1 MSASDK
7 ASDST
12 SENAEMHNDAI
23 KNNEDDTNQ
32 KAASSLMNRAIDAY
46 LDFLR
51 YEKGLAANT
60 CEAYQRDMQKFLR
73 QALALGV
80 ESWPTLS
87 AEHLRRSLAAL
98 KREGLSP
105 RSLHRWLS
113 AVRQFFDFLIREGV
127 CQNNPALQVQAPKR
141 PKKLPDTLDTDQ
153 LSSVLDV
160 AADSPLSLRDHA
172 MMELFYSSGLRL
184 AELVTLDLVD
194 LDLDEGVVRVVGKGD
209 KERIVPVGSKARDAL
224 QQWLTARRNMAQDGE
239 SAVFIARSGQRISRR
254 QVQVRVKEWGIRQ
267 GLEANLHP
275 HKLRHSFASHLLES
289 SGELRAVQELLG
301 HSDIST
307 TQIYTHLDFQH
318 LANVYDK
325 AHPRAR
331 KKDDE

>member
-1 MSASDK
+1 M
-7 ASDST
+7 
-12 SENAEMHNDAI
+12 
-23 KNNEDDTNQ
+23 NQ
-32 KAASSLMNRAIDAY
+32 AVDAY
-46 LDFLR
+46 LSFLR

-60 CEAYQRDMQKFLR
+60 CAAYQRDIQKLSLLATGLVIEKWP
-73 QALALGV
+73 AL
-80 ESWPTLS
+80 T
-87 AEHLRRSLAAL
+87 AEHLRRCLAAL
-98 KREGLSP
+98 NREGLSP

-113 AVRQFFDFLIREGV
+113 AVRQFFDFLMREGI
-127 CQNNPALQVQAPKR
+127 CHSNPGLQVQAPKR

-153 LSSVLDV
+153 LAGVLD
-160 AADSPLSLRDHA
+160 ATPDSPLSIRDHA

-184 AELVTLDLVD
+184 AELVALDLVD
-194 LDLDEGVVRVVGKGD
+194 LDLDEGVVRVVGKGS
-209 KERIVPVGSKARDAL
+209 KERIVPVGSKARNAI
-224 QQWLTARRNMAQDGE
+224 QQWLTVRRDMAQDGE
-239 SAVFIARSGQRISRR
+239 NAVFIARGGQRISRR
-254 QVQVRVKEWGIRQ
+254 QVQVRVKAWGLQQ
-267 GLEANLHP
+267 GLDGNLHP

-318 LANVYDK
+318 LANVYDR